1 MFNHVVNLSNISP
14 RPVFFGQYLMIVAD
28 SDSDSEFEFCLCDQH
43 VLNKVQP
50 CLRLLQWLM
59 EIKKAWLGISN
70 IQHVNEY
77 NLWKKWQFSLI
88 VVTFRKIGL

>member
-1 MFNHVVNLSNISP
+1 
-14 RPVFFGQYLMIVAD
+14 MIVAD
-28 SDSDSEFEFCLCDQH
+28 SDSNSEFEFCLCDQH
-43 VLNKVQP
+43 VLNK